1 MALEDI
7 DLNRGLV
14 QKPLPKGGP
23 LISMCKTVPGVFFDS
38 NGIKVDDAMAASA
51 GFDVGE
57 LRREKAK
64 GEALETQRKKIEA
77 QFSAETARL
86 DGMSDAELEEEGLVP
101 AGSLLPDPVE
111 AAEPLD
117 RTPFITKTSSGEPR
131 RARVV
136 TDGPVKEMQYDAKA
150 KGWSVRDCDSG
161 KVLGS
166 KLTKDKAT
174 ELLLAEE

>member
-1 MALEDI
+1 MSLEDI

-14 QKPLPKGGP
+14 QMPLPNGGP
-23 LISMCKTVPGVFFDS
+23 LISMCKTVPGVFFDA
-38 NGIKVDDAMAASA
+38 NGIQVSDAMAASC
-51 GFDVGE
+51 GYDVAA

-64 GEALETQRKKIEA
+64 GEALDTERKKIEA
-77 QFSAETARL
+77 KFAKDAAAL
-86 DGMSDAELEEEGLVP
+86 DAKTDAQLEEEGLVP
-101 AGSLLPDPVE
+101 AGSLTPDPIA

-117 RTPFITKTSSGEPR
+117 RSPFLTKTSSGEPR

-136 TDGPVKEMQYDAKA
+136 ADGPVKEMEYDAKA
-150 KGWSVRDCDSG
+150 KGWSVTDCDSG

-174 ELLLAEE
+174 TLLLAEE